1 MGVGCVTGVWLVRD
15 RGMASPS
22 RQKPDE
28 SCAKVRLLTA
38 NIRASRVRNR
48 YSGKSKDTLSVAIM
62 KGFDMAVITPEIKE
76 FIKNNLGWITTV
88 SKDGELDLGPKMSL
102 FVLDDTHIAYH
113 ERTAGQHYENLKNG
127 SPLVIAFANLEK
139 KQGYRFRGN
148 VVLHVDD
155 DIYNEQV
162 KVAEEKGTKKPAVIP
177 VLEVTEIQNLAS
189 GPTAGKTIAKD

>member
-1 MGVGCVTGVWLVRD
+1 MSLSQALNQFAQNLG
-15 RGMASPS
+15 
-22 RQKPDE
+22 
-28 SCAKVRLLTA
+28 
-38 NIRASRVRNR
+38 R
-48 YSGKSKDTLSVAIM
+48 YH
-62 KGFDMAVITPEIKE
+62 MAVITPEIKE

-177 VLEVTEIQNLAS
+177 VLEVTEIQDLAS

>member
-1 MGVGCVTGVWLVRD
+1 
-15 RGMASPS
+15 
-22 RQKPDE
+22 
-28 SCAKVRLLTA
+28 
-38 NIRASRVRNR
+38 
-48 YSGKSKDTLSVAIM
+48 M
-62 KGFDMAVITPEIKE
+62 KEFDMAVITPEIKE
-76 FIKNNLGWITTV
+76 FIQNNLGWITTI

-189 GPTAGKTIAKD
+189 GPTAGKTIVKD

>member
-1 MGVGCVTGVWLVRD
+1 
-15 RGMASPS
+15 
-22 RQKPDE
+22 
-28 SCAKVRLLTA
+28 
-38 NIRASRVRNR
+38 
-48 YSGKSKDTLSVAIM
+48 
-62 KGFDMAVITPEIKE
+62 MAVITPQIKE
-76 FIKNNLGWITTV
+76 FIENNLGWITTV

-113 ERTAGQHYENLKNG
+113 ERTAGQHYE
-127 SPLVIAFANLEK
+127 
-139 KQGYRFRGN
+139 
-148 VVLHVDD
+148 VLHVDD

>member
-1 MGVGCVTGVWLVRD
+1 
-15 RGMASPS
+15 
-22 RQKPDE
+22 
-28 SCAKVRLLTA
+28 
-38 NIRASRVRNR
+38 
-48 YSGKSKDTLSVAIM
+48 
-62 KGFDMAVITPEIKE
+62 MAVITPEIKE

-177 VLEVTEIQNLAS
+177 VLESPRSRTLPPVRPPARPSPRT
-189 GPTAGKTIAKD
+189 D

>member
-1 MGVGCVTGVWLVRD
+1 
-15 RGMASPS
+15 
-22 RQKPDE
+22 
-28 SCAKVRLLTA
+28 
-38 NIRASRVRNR
+38 
-48 YSGKSKDTLSVAIM
+48 
-62 KGFDMAVITPEIKE
+62 MAVITPEIKE

-177 VLEVTEIQNLAS
+177 VLEVTEIQDLAS
-189 GPTAGKTIAKD
+189 GPTAGKTIAMFALNLFRIHPVKVPRHKEEQDEV

>member
-1 MGVGCVTGVWLVRD
+1 M
-15 RGMASPS
+15 
-22 RQKPDE
+22 
-28 SCAKVRLLTA
+28 KV
-38 NIRASRVRNR
+38 
-48 YSGKSKDTLSVAIM
+48 
-62 KGFDMAVITPEIKE
+62 FDMAVITPEIQE
-76 FIKNNLGWITTV
+76 FIKNNLGWITTI

>member
-1 MGVGCVTGVWLVRD
+1 
-15 RGMASPS
+15 
-22 RQKPDE
+22 
-28 SCAKVRLLTA
+28 
-38 NIRASRVRNR
+38 
-48 YSGKSKDTLSVAIM
+48 
-62 KGFDMAVITPEIKE
+62 MAVITPEIKE

-113 ERTAGQHYENLKNG
+113 QHYENLKNG

-155 DIYNEQV
+155 GIYNEQV

>member
-1 MGVGCVTGVWLVRD
+1 
-15 RGMASPS
+15 
-22 RQKPDE
+22 
-28 SCAKVRLLTA
+28 
-38 NIRASRVRNR
+38 
-48 YSGKSKDTLSVAIM
+48 
-62 KGFDMAVITPEIKE
+62 MAVITPEIKE

-113 ERTAGQHYENLKNG
+113 ERTAGQHYRNLQDG
-127 SPLVIAFANLEK
+127 SPLVVAVANLAEK
-139 KQGYRFRGN
+139 KGYRFRGN

-162 KVAEEKGTKKPAVIP
+162 KIAEEKGTKKPAVIP
-177 VLEVTEIQNLAS
+177 VLEVTEIQDLAS

>member
-1 MGVGCVTGVWLVRD
+1 
-15 RGMASPS
+15 
-22 RQKPDE
+22 
-28 SCAKVRLLTA
+28 
-38 NIRASRVRNR
+38 
-48 YSGKSKDTLSVAIM
+48 
-62 KGFDMAVITPEIKE
+62 MAVITPEIKE
-76 FIKNNLGWITTV
+76 FIQNNLGWITTI

-148 VVLHVDD
+148 VVLRVDD

-189 GPTAGKTIAKD
+189 GPTAGKTIVKD

>member
-1 MGVGCVTGVWLVRD
+1 
-15 RGMASPS
+15 
-22 RQKPDE
+22 
-28 SCAKVRLLTA
+28 
-38 NIRASRVRNR
+38 
-48 YSGKSKDTLSVAIM
+48 
-62 KGFDMAVITPEIKE
+62 MAVITPEIKE
-76 FIKNNLGWITTV
+76 FIQNNLGWITTI

-189 GPTAGKTIAKD
+189 GPTAGKTIAKDLLVPSAGADYTCSLSQSRFAS

>member
-1 MGVGCVTGVWLVRD
+1 
-15 RGMASPS
+15 
-22 RQKPDE
+22 
-28 SCAKVRLLTA
+28 
-38 NIRASRVRNR
+38 
-48 YSGKSKDTLSVAIM
+48 
-62 KGFDMAVITPEIKE
+62 MAVVTPEIKE
-76 FIKNNLGWITTV
+76 FIQNNLGWITTI

-113 ERTAGQHYENLKNG
+113 ERTAGQHYGQHYENLKNG

-148 VVLHVDD
+148 VVLHVAD

>member
-1 MGVGCVTGVWLVRD
+1 
-15 RGMASPS
+15 
-22 RQKPDE
+22 
-28 SCAKVRLLTA
+28 
-38 NIRASRVRNR
+38 
-48 YSGKSKDTLSVAIM
+48 
-62 KGFDMAVITPEIKE
+62 MAVITPEIKE

-155 DIYNEQV
+155 DIYNEQD
-162 KVAEEKGTKKPAVIP
+162 
-177 VLEVTEIQNLAS
+177 S
-189 GPTAGKTIAKD
+189 GSRSHRDPGPCLRSDRRQDHRQGLIS

>member
-1 MGVGCVTGVWLVRD
+1 
-15 RGMASPS
+15 
-22 RQKPDE
+22 
-28 SCAKVRLLTA
+28 
-38 NIRASRVRNR
+38 
-48 YSGKSKDTLSVAIM
+48 
-62 KGFDMAVITPEIKE
+62 MAVITPEIKE

-177 VLEVTEIQNLAS
+177 VLEVTRIRTLPPVRPPARPS
-189 GPTAGKTIAKD
+189 PRTD

>member
-1 MGVGCVTGVWLVRD
+1 
-15 RGMASPS
+15 
-22 RQKPDE
+22 
-28 SCAKVRLLTA
+28 
-38 NIRASRVRNR
+38 
-48 YSGKSKDTLSVAIM
+48 
-62 KGFDMAVITPEIKE
+62 MAVITPEIKE
-76 FIKNNLGWITTV
+76 FIQNNLGWITTI

-113 ERTAGQHYENLKNG
+113 ERTAGQHYE
-127 SPLVIAFANLEK
+127 NLEK

>member
-1 MGVGCVTGVWLVRD
+1 
-15 RGMASPS
+15 MAT
-22 RQKPDE
+22 
-28 SCAKVRLLTA
+28 LTA
-38 NIRASRVRNR
+38 
-48 YSGKSKDTLSVAIM
+48 DM
-62 KGFDMAVITPEIKE
+62 KT
-76 FIKNNLGWITTV
+76 FIENNLAWITTV
-88 SKDGELDLGPKMSL
+88 DKDGNLDLGPKMSM
-102 FVLDDTHIAYH
+102 FVLDDNHLAYH

-127 SPLVIAFANLEK
+127 SPLVIAFANHEK

>member
-1 MGVGCVTGVWLVRD
+1 
-15 RGMASPS
+15 
-22 RQKPDE
+22 
-28 SCAKVRLLTA
+28 
-38 NIRASRVRNR
+38 
-48 YSGKSKDTLSVAIM
+48 
-62 KGFDMAVITPEIKE
+62 MAVITPEIKE

-177 VLEVTEIQNLAS
+177 VLEVTEIQDRRQDHRQGLIS
-189 GPTAGKTIAKD
+189 

>member
-1 MGVGCVTGVWLVRD
+1 
-15 RGMASPS
+15 
-22 RQKPDE
+22 
-28 SCAKVRLLTA
+28 
-38 NIRASRVRNR
+38 
-48 YSGKSKDTLSVAIM
+48 
-62 KGFDMAVITPEIKE
+62 MAVITPEIKE

-177 VLEVTEIQNLAS
+177 VLKVRSRTLPPVRPPARPS
-189 GPTAGKTIAKD
+189 PRTD

>member
-1 MGVGCVTGVWLVRD
+1 
-15 RGMASPS
+15 
-22 RQKPDE
+22 
-28 SCAKVRLLTA
+28 
-38 NIRASRVRNR
+38 
-48 YSGKSKDTLSVAIM
+48 
-62 KGFDMAVITPEIKE
+62 MAVITPEIKE

-113 ERTAGQHYENLKNG
+113 ERTAGQHYRNLQDG
-127 SPLVIAFANLEK
+127 SPLVIAVANLAEK
-139 KQGYRFRGN
+139 KGYRFRGN

-177 VLEVTEIQNLAS
+177 VLEVTEIQDLAS

>member
-1 MGVGCVTGVWLVRD
+1 
-15 RGMASPS
+15 
-22 RQKPDE
+22 
-28 SCAKVRLLTA
+28 
-38 NIRASRVRNR
+38 
-48 YSGKSKDTLSVAIM
+48 
-62 KGFDMAVITPEIKE
+62 MAVITPEIQE
-76 FIKNNLGWITTV
+76 FIKNNLGWITTI

-139 KQGYRFRGN
+139 KQGYHFRGN

>member
-1 MGVGCVTGVWLVRD
+1 
-15 RGMASPS
+15 
-22 RQKPDE
+22 
-28 SCAKVRLLTA
+28 
-38 NIRASRVRNR
+38 
-48 YSGKSKDTLSVAIM
+48 M
-62 KGFDMAVITPEIKE
+62 KGFDMAVITPEIQE
-76 FIKNNLGWITTV
+76 FIKNNLGWITTI
-88 SKDGELDLGPKMSL
+88 SKGGELDLGPKMSL

>member
-1 MGVGCVTGVWLVRD
+1 
-15 RGMASPS
+15 
-22 RQKPDE
+22 
-28 SCAKVRLLTA
+28 
-38 NIRASRVRNR
+38 
-48 YSGKSKDTLSVAIM
+48 
-62 KGFDMAVITPEIKE
+62 MAVITPEIKE

-177 VLEVTEIQNLAS
+177 VLEVTEIRTLPPVRPPARPS
-189 GPTAGKTIAKD
+189 PRTD

>member
-1 MGVGCVTGVWLVRD
+1 
-15 RGMASPS
+15 
-22 RQKPDE
+22 
-28 SCAKVRLLTA
+28 
-38 NIRASRVRNR
+38 
-48 YSGKSKDTLSVAIM
+48 
-62 KGFDMAVITPEIKE
+62 MAVITPEIKE
-76 FIKNNLGWITTV
+76 FIQNNLGWITTI

-127 SPLVIAFANLEK
+127 SPLVIAFANLEKKK

-189 GPTAGKTIAKD
+189 GPTAGKTIVKD